1 MTLSRGVLCAI
12 YGALALVALVGT
24 WGNNLQLGTFDP
36 VQANLKFWTDTL
48 ATPASRSITVDV
60 LFLSQ
65 AVVLW
70 MLIEARRLGM
80 RGVWIYVVGGAMIAI
95 SVTMPLFMIHRE
107 RVLGRGA
114 PASAG
119 AGGRLR
125 VGDVVGYVV
134 LTALAIGYVVLAL
147 R

>member
-1 MTLSRGVLCAI
+1 MTLSRNALCAA
-12 YGALALVALVGT
+12 YGALAVVALVGT

-36 VQANLKFWTDTL
+36 VDANVRFWTATL
-48 ATPASRSITVDV
+48 ATPAARSITVDV

-70 MLIEARRLGM
+70 MLIEARRLSM
-80 RGVWIYVVGGAMIAI
+80 RGVWIYVIAGAMIAI

-107 RVLGRGA
+107 RVLSRGA
-114 PASAG
+114 PG
-119 AGGRLR
+119 DAGGHLR
-125 VGDVVGYVV
+125 MGDVVGYVV
-134 LTALAIGYVVLAL
+134 LTAIAVVYVVLAL